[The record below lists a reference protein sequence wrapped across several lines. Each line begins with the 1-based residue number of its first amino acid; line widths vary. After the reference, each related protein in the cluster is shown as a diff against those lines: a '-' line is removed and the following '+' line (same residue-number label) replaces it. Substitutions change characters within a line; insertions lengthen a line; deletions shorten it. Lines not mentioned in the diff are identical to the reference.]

1 MDSSVFLELAT
12 AEHSFFSGPRCFFRR
27 AVSVGRMN
35 MVVDYPDYIAKRG
48 RHVW

>member
-1 MDSSVFLELAT
+1 MDRSVFLELAT
-12 AEHSFFSGPRCFFRR
+12 AEHFFSHPRCFFRR

-35 MVVDYPDYIAKRG
+35 MVVDYPDCLARRD